1 MVQQKG
7 SEKAA
12 LSIHEIVHGVWNV
25 NGDGVIFL
33 K

>member
-12 LSIHEIVHGVWNV
+12 LTIHKIMHSVWNV
-25 NGDGVIFL
+25 NGDGVIFQE
-33 K
+33 